1 MKKFE
6 YLIEDIDVSTDVDQL
21 NELGDEGWELA
32 AVDTDSGNA
41 IFKRILSQDRADDM
55 DEDDGTDE
63 EDEDFDIDFE
73 EAKEV
78 CIFEDHNVKVTFK
91 GLKKGSFLFGGDAY
105 SVKFLI
111 ENNTLHNMS
120 VSAVDVT
127 LNGFVLENDTY
138 IASEVPARRKKID
151 FFNLK
156 LSKLN
161 ECDIYSISDIDE
173 FEMKIAYEIEDIN
186 KKFESRPIIIKP
198 FEIYE

>member
-6 YLIEDIDVSTDVDQL
+6 YLIEDIEVSYDLDQL
-21 NELGDEGWELA
+21 NELGSEGWELVA
-32 AVDTDSGNA
+32 IDTDSEKA
-41 IFKRILSQDRADDM
+41 IFKRVVSQNTTDDV
-55 DEDDGTDE
+55 DE
-63 EDEDFDIDFE
+63 EDDAFDEEYDDDFE
-73 EAKEV
+73 EATET
-78 CIFEDHNVKVTFK
+78 CIFEDHNVKITFK

-127 LNGFVLENDTY
+127 LNGFVLEDDTY

-151 FFNLK
+151 FFKLN

-173 FEMKIAYEIEDIN
+173 FEMKISYEIEDIN
-186 KKFESRPIIIKP
+186 KKFESTPIIIKP